1 MESKETGIKLAA
13 AAFLGGAGEALG
25 WKGVMLLM
33 LAAAMCLDY
42 ISGTLAAKKNGEWSS
57 KVAREGLFHK
67 GGIILVTSGAL
78 IADVLFL
85 VAIPHIPVFGG
96 IDNPGVFLPLV
107 LAWYIITELGSIM
120 ENAGKMGAPLP
131 AWFKK
136 AIAAAGNGMD
146 KAGDA
151 ITEGDKHD

>member
-67 GGIILVTSGAL
+67 GGIILVTSCAL
-78 IADVLFL
+78 IADALFAL
-85 VAIPHIPVFGG
+85 AIPDIPLFGR
-96 IDNPGVFLPLV
+96 NSGVFLPLV
-107 LAWYIITELGSIM
+107 LAWYIITELGSVF
-120 ENAGKMGAPLP
+120 ENAAGMGAPVP
-131 AWFKK
+131 KWFKN
-136 AIAAAGNGMD
+136 AIRAAGTIVER
-146 KAGDA
+146 AG
-151 ITEGDKHD
+151 EGDDDDAP